1 MFPELQALNQ
11 LADWFFVLGLLILL
25 LAFATA
31 ALDVEVS

>member
-1 MFPELQALNQ
+1 MFPELQTLNHW
-11 LADWFFVLGLLILL
+11 ADWIFVLGLLILL

>member
-1 MFPELQALNQ
+1 MFPELQILEE
-11 LADWFFVLGLLILL
+11 LANLFFVLGLLILL